1 MSENQPKEYDAVLGG
16 ANPAPIYGVVLG
28 GLEGVKRRFA
38 SGGDN
43 QKIAAVV
50 EGLKYGDRG
59 LDWVTQILERQSPE
73 FESAV
78 YLAIGQQTAKTNNS
92 PSLSDTELTYA
103 SNPEYAQ
110 LKFLL
115 MRQKWREADC
125 KTAALMLRIS
135 CREKQ
140 GFMRVADIKKFPEED
155 TRIIEYL
162 WAKYSQ
168 GKFSFAVQAR
178 IWQKIGG
185 NSEPDWNAW
194 CRFGKCLG
202 WFQKES
208 WLSWNDITFSI
219 DAPAGH
225 LPRGGA
231 YMGWGL
237 GDFWIGCPILSAMT
251 SKLEDCNL
259 I

>member
-16 ANPAPIYGVVLG
+16 RNPAPVDGAVLG

-38 SGGDN
+38 SGDEN
-43 QKIAAVV
+43 QKITAAL
-50 EGLKYGDRG
+50 EALKYGDRG
-59 LDWVTQILERQSPE
+59 FEWVIQILDTQSSE
-73 FESAV
+73 FEFAV
-78 YLAIGQQTAKTNNS
+78 YLAIGQKAVIINNRRI
-92 PSLSDTELTYA
+92 LSDTELTFA
-103 SNPEYAQ
+103 PNTAYAQ

-115 MRQKWREADC
+115 MRKKWREADS
-125 KTAALMLRIS
+125 KTAALMLGIS

-140 GFMRVADIKKFPEED
+140 GFMRVTDIENFPEED
-155 TRIIEYL
+155 FIIIENL
-162 WAKYSQ
+162 WTKYSQ

-185 NSEPDWNAW
+185 NSQPDWNAW

-202 WFQKES
+202 WFQKET
-208 WLSWNDITFSI
+208 WLSWNDITFNI
-219 DAPAGH
+219 DAPVGH

-251 SKLEDCNL
+251 SKLTNCNL

>member
-1 MSENQPKEYDAVLGG
+1 MSENQPREYDAVLGG
-16 ANPAPIYGVVLG
+16 QNPAPIDGVVLG
-28 GLEGVKRRFA
+28 GLEGVQRRFVT
-38 SGGDN
+38 GNEN
-43 QKIAAVV
+43 QKIATVIEAF
-50 EGLKYGDRG
+50 KYGDRG
-59 LDWVTQILERQSPE
+59 FEWVSQILDGESSE
-73 FESAV
+73 FEYAV
-78 YLAIGQQTAKTNNS
+78 YLAIGQKAAIPDNHQNFS
-92 PSLSDTELTYA
+92 VTESTFN

-115 MRQKWREADC
+115 MRKRWREADC
-125 KTAALMLRIS
+125 KTAALMLGIS
-135 CREKQ
+135 GREKK
-140 GFMRVADIKKFPEED
+140 GFMRVADIEKFPEAD
-155 TRIIEYL
+155 IKIIENL
-162 WAKYSQ
+162 WTTYSQ
-168 GKFSFAVQAR
+168 GKFSFTVQTR

-202 WFQKES
+202 WFEKEN

-219 DAPAGH
+219 DAPPGH

-237 GDFWIGCPILSAMT
+237 GDFWIGCPILTAMT
-251 SKLEDCNL
+251 SKLANCEL

>member
-16 ANPAPIYGVVLG
+16 TNPAPIYGVVLG
-28 GLEGVKRRFA
+28 GLEGVKRRFVN
-38 SGGDN
+38 GDRD
-43 QKIAAVV
+43 QKIAAVL
-50 EGLKYGDRG
+50 EGFKYGDRG
-59 LDWVTQILERQSPE
+59 FEWVNQILDTQSSE

-78 YLAIGQQTAKTNNS
+78 YSVIGQKAVITNDKS
-92 PSLSDTELTYA
+92 FSDTELTFA
-103 SNPEYAQ
+103 SNSEYSQ

-115 MRQKWREADC
+115 MRKKWREADC
-125 KTAALMLRIS
+125 KTAALMLGIS

-140 GFMRVADIKKFPEED
+140 GFMRVTDIENFPEED
-155 TRIIEYL
+155 LRIIENL
-162 WAKYSQ
+162 WTTYSQ

-185 NSEPDWNAW
+185 NSQPDWNAW

-202 WFQKES
+202 WFQKET

-219 DAPAGH
+219 NAPVGH

-251 SKLEDCNL
+251 SKLANCNL

>member
-1 MSENQPKEYDAVLGG
+1 MSENQPREYDAVLGG
-16 ANPAPIYGVVLG
+16 QNPAPVYGAVLG

-38 SGGDN
+38 LSDEN
-43 QKIAAVV
+43 QKIAVVV

-59 LDWVTQILERQSPE
+59 FEWVNQILDSQSSD

-78 YLAIGQQTAKTNNS
+78 YSLIGQKAVINHNQE
-92 PSLSDTELTYA
+92 SLSDTELTFEP
-103 SNPEYAQ
+103 NLEYSQ

-115 MRQKWREADC
+115 MRKKWREADC
-125 KTAALMLRIS
+125 KTATLMLGIS
-135 CREKQ
+135 GREKQ
-140 GFMRVADIKKFPEED
+140 GFMRVTDIEKFPTED
-155 TRIIEYL
+155 ITIIENL
-162 WAKYSQ
+162 WTTYSQ

-185 NSEPDWNAW
+185 NSEPDWNVW

-202 WFQKES
+202 WFEKEN
-208 WLSWNDITFSI
+208 WLAWNDITFSI

-237 GDFWIGCPILSAMT
+237 GDFWIGCPILTAMT
-251 SKLEDCNL
+251 SKLANCNL